1 MLVLE
6 IGLEVEQDNWLAAIL
21 HIFDA
26 VYPCVSGDIAKYFQ
40 TWVARIPGA
49 AIALGCFCNYKRACK
64 SFFLYSRTHGASIR
78 TKCISYATKNASFNT
93 INWLPLEVIYFW
105 ARYNFSV
112 ETNTLCHK
120 TKIPQKWYLVWLGMR
135 DSNPRSWDQNPVPY
149 RLANPQP
156 SRIPAPKRQNWH
168 ENWPGSYAV

>member
-120 TKIPQKWYLVWLGMR
+120 TKIPQKWYLVKMAG
-135 DSNPRSWDQNPVPY
+135 DES
-149 RLANPQP
+149 
-156 SRIPAPKRQNWH
+156 SRWNTLIDHLTLIADKLEEQ
-168 ENWPGSYAV
+168 GYKF